1 MEHEEAVVGV
11 TVRDDEKGVD
21 DENIGVDDE
30 KGVPVVRE
38 EQKIHFSSQVT
49 QSSLHCDPTFFLIP
63 RGRFIYT

>member
-21 DENIGVDDE
+21 DEE
-30 KGVPVVRE
+30 SVPVVRE

-49 QSSLHCDPTFFLIP
+49 QVVYIVTPLFFNSKRASYL
-63 RGRFIYT
+63 

>member
-1 MEHEEAVVGV
+1 MEHEEAVVDV

-49 QSSLHCDPTFFLIP
+49 QSS
-63 RGRFIYT
+63 